1 MADPKTLEPVL
12 VHLEYLRDGV
22 DGINARLDALN
33 GRTRR
38 TEQDIAVL
46 KDRADEGVR
55 ALASA
60 KASGAKW
67 GAGLG
72 ALLAA
77 LIAGLMSAFGIKPS

>member
-1 MADPKTLEPVL
+1 MADSKTLEPVL
-12 VHLEYLRDGV
+12 IHLEYLREGV

-33 GRTRR
+33 GRTRQ
-38 TEQDIAVL
+38 TEMDIAVL
-46 KDRADEGVR
+46 RDRADGSER
-55 ALASA
+55 AVAAA